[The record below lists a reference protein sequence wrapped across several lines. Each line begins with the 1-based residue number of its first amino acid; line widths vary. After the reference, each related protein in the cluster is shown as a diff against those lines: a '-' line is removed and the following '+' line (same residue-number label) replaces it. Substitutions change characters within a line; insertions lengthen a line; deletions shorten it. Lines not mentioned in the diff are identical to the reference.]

1 MCRNAQRLALLTP
14 TLRQPHPYQATPN
27 NHAQTL
33 LDHPCFR
40 VRKNLETDRPN
51 WKLTQMDVGHDNVG
65 SLIRPPLPRVACPAQ
80 AQGHPFAVLHYNYH
94 AANSPVTAHTNFNK
108 IRFLRMPTSPET
120 PAALESRIWSSKG
133 PVPQHL
139 CNPKDFQQCDSNQ
152 DRHR

>member
-51 WKLTQMDVGHDNVG
+51 WKLTQLDIGHDNIGTLV
-65 SLIRPPLPRVACPAQ
+65 SPPPPRVACPAQ
-80 AQGHPFAVLHYNYH
+80 AQGHPFAILHCKGHSLPRGRQLSYSPYLPSKVRIINLTGYPEAL
-94 AANSPVTAHTNFNK
+94 AAIEP
-108 IRFLRMPTSPET
+108 RR
-120 PAALESRIWSSKG
+120 WSSKG
-133 PVPQHL
+133 TVTQHL
-139 CNPKDFQQCDSNQ
+139 CNPTHS
-152 DRHR
+152 